1 MEDNVYSGHYVVNGN
16 MLQFIRQPCK
26 VLKVKAS
33 PRPYHHGN
41 LRESLLKAAE
51 KALETGGA
59 QSISLREL
67 SRELGVSHTSPRR
80 HFADKQALLDAL
92 ALRGFERFDE
102 AFVQASKQRGQSFK
116 VRLTKLGRA
125 YVSFALK
132 HPALL
137 NLMFEAKHR
146 PDAPRELLEASEKT
160 FSRVPATFAEAQAAG
175 EVVPGDPGRL
185 SIVVFSSLLG
195 LVSISTDGKFKGVS
209 LDYLTGEIIER
220 MILGFKPRG

>member
-41 LRESLLKAAE
+41 LREALLKAAE

-92 ALRGFERFDE
+92 ALRGFARFGE
-102 AFVQASKQRGQSFK
+102 I
-116 VRLTKLGRA
+116 LGRA
-125 YVSFALK
+125 A
-132 HPALL
+132 
-137 NLMFEAKHR
+137 
-146 PDAPRELLEASEKT
+146 
-160 FSRVPATFAEAQAAG
+160 AQAFQILQIAAMRLGAG
-175 EVVPGDPGRL
+175 GSEG
-185 SIVVFSSLLG
+185 LG
-195 LVSISTDGKFKGVS
+195 SRIRAGQAEHMVARAD
-209 LDYLTGEIIER
+209 
-220 MILGFKPRG
+220 